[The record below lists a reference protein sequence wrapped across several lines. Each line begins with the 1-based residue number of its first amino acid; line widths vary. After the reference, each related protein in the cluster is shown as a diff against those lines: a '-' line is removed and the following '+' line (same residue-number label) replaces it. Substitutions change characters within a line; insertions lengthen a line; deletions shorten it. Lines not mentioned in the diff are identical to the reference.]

1 MLSANSR
8 PAPQLGLLANWQQ
21 FTLLVLVNGFVGT
34 MVGTERILLPILA
47 EHDFGLKS
55 RVAILSFLVSFGL
68 VKAAANL
75 FAGRW
80 SDRVGRKPVLLAG
93 WLAGLP
99 VPVLIYFAPAWF
111 WVVAANVFLGINQG
125 LAWSTTVN
133 MKIDLVGPKR
143 RGLAMGINEASGY
156 VAVSLAA
163 LGAGYLSAVHG
174 PRMSMLLI
182 GESAAIAGLLIS
194 VLFIHESRTHME
206 VESREQRITAPAMP
220 FKEVF
225 VLTSW
230 RDRTLRAI
238 SFAGLVNNLNDGTAW
253 GLFPLYFAARG
264 LSIQKIGVLVALY
277 PAIWGLGQ
285 LGTGALSDRIGRKML
300 IVGGMVLQGIALI
313 LLTIFT
319 GFLEWV
325 WASVFLG
332 IGTAMVYPTFLAAIS
347 DVAQPNWRASA
358 VGVYRLWRDSGYAIG
373 AILAGVLADAFGIR
387 RAIATIGGLT
397 VFTGLFVALTMRET
411 LVQRHSSIGSF
422 LPVTGEKRHS
432 S

>member
-1 MLSANSR
+1 MPSANSR
-8 PAPQLGLLANWQQ
+8 TAPKLGLLANWQQ

-34 MVGTERILLPILA
+34 MVGTERSLLPLLA

-68 VKAAANL
+68 VKAGANL

-80 SDRVGRKPVLLAG
+80 SDHVGRKPVLLTG

-99 VPVLIYFAPAWF
+99 VPVLIYFAPAWS
-111 WVVAANVFLGINQG
+111 WVVAANIFLGMNQG

-163 LGAGYLSAVHG
+163 LGAGYLSAVSG
-174 PRMSMLLI
+174 PRMSMLAI

-194 VLFIHESRTHME
+194 ALFIHESRRHME
-206 VESREQRITAPAMP
+206 VESREQRTTAPVKS

-230 RDRTLRAI
+230 RNRTLCSI

-253 GLFPLYFAARG
+253 GLFPLYFASRG
-264 LSIQKIGVLVALY
+264 LSIQKISVLVALY
-277 PAIWGLGQ
+277 PAVWGLGQ

-300 IVGGMVLQGIALI
+300 IVGGMLLQGIAI
-313 LLTIFT
+313 LLLTMLS
-319 GFLEWV
+319 GFAG
-325 WASVFLG
+325 WALASALLG
-332 IGTAMVYPTFLAAIS
+332 LGTAMVYPTFLAAIS
-347 DVAQPNWRASA
+347 DVAQPSWRASA

-373 AILAGVLADAFGIR
+373 AILAGVLADAFGTR

-397 VFTGLFVALTMRET
+397 VFTGLLVALTMRET
-411 LVQRHSSIGSF
+411 LVQRSSPISS
-422 LPVTGEKRHS
+422 LQPVTGEKRRTL
-432 S
+432 